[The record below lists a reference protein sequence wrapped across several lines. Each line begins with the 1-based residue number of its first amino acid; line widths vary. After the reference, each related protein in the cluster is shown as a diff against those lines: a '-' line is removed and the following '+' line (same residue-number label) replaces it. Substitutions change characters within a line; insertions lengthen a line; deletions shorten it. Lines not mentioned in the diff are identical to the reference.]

1 MDGLFRKITEECR
14 KTGFLETVL
23 EKAHYAPE
31 DRELL
36 WSVLE
41 QVLQCMEGEAC
52 WSARAIGD
60 KEPDGREKAIGNKEP
75 DGNGKTIGDRE
86 PDGREKAIGDREPD
100 GREKAIG
107 AKELGAGK
115 ASCDE
120 KEVGAENTDW
130 SVMENADGNTDL
142 SVKTVGTGDAG
153 VRAVVMTLGA
163 GVDQLQE
170 DMLAAGKLTEAY
182 MVEVLGSEI
191 LLLAYSALNAWVK
204 EHTDFVVKRYY
215 FLGVGEYVTIYEADQ
230 DGMGGGH
237 EAEDHKTART
247 HTETAARISL
257 ELATLPDML
266 ERSGLPV
273 TCTEGYC
280 MMPKKSVAFYAE
292 LTKDRTVTC
301 EGICMGCGRK
311 DCPNRMDALERTR
324 GNRTLDRPLT
334 YGYARILGLRES

>member
-1 MDGLFRKITEECR
+1 MDGLFRKLTEECR

-23 EKAHYAPE
+23 EKAHYEPE

-60 KEPDGREKAIGNKEP
+60 RE
-75 DGNGKTIGDRE
+75 
-86 PDGREKAIGDREPD
+86 
-100 GREKAIG
+100 
-107 AKELGAGK
+107 
-115 ASCDE
+115 
-120 KEVGAENTDW
+120 
-130 SVMENADGNTDL
+130 
-142 SVKTVGTGDAG
+142 AG
-153 VRAVVMTLGA
+153 VQAVVMTLGA

-170 DMLAAGKLTEAY
+170 KMLAEGKLTEAF

-191 LLLAYSALNAWVK
+191 LLLAYTAWNAWVK

-215 FLGVGEYVTIYEADQ
+215 FLGAGEYVTIYEADQ
-230 DGMGGGH
+230 DGMGEGH
-237 EAEDHKTART
+237 EAEDPKTART

-301 EGICMGCGRK
+301 EGICMGCGRG

-334 YGYARILGLRES
+334 YGYARILGLFS

>member
-41 QVLQCMEGEAC
+41 QVLQRMEGEAC
-52 WSARAIGD
+52 WSA
-60 KEPDGREKAIGNKEP
+60 KAM
-75 DGNGKTIGDRE
+75 GDRE
-86 PDGREKAIGDREPD
+86 P
-100 GREKAIG
+100 
-107 AKELGAGK
+107 
-115 ASCDE
+115 
-120 KEVGAENTDW
+120 
-130 SVMENADGNTDL
+130 
-142 SVKTVGTGDAG
+142 G

-170 DMLAAGKLTEAY
+170 KMLAEGKLTEAY
-182 MVEVLGSEI
+182 MIEVLGSEI
-191 LLLAYSALNAWVK
+191 LLLAYSALNAWIK

-215 FLGVGEYVTIYEADQ
+215 FLGMGEYVTIQKGQWEGIDGERTDKEGTDKDGKTSGNHAD
-230 DGMGGGH
+230 G
-237 EAEDHKTART
+237 AV
-247 HTETAARISL
+247 RIAL
-257 ELATLPDML
+257 ELKTLPDML
-266 ERSGLPV
+266 EKSGLPV
-273 TCTEGYC
+273 ICTEGYC

-292 LTKDRTVTC
+292 LTKDRMVTC

>member
-1 MDGLFRKITEECR
+1 MGAFMKEECFMEAEGEMDGLFQKITEECK

-52 WSARAIGD
+52 WSA
-60 KEPDGREKAIGNKEP
+60 KAIDTRASGARKESC
-75 DGNGKTIGDRE
+75 DK
-86 PDGREKAIGDREPD
+86 KAVGV
-100 GREKAIG
+100 KAIG
-107 AKELGAGK
+107 AGE
-115 ASCDE
+115 
-120 KEVGAENTDW
+120 
-130 SVMENADGNTDL
+130 
-142 SVKTVGTGDAG
+142 AG
-153 VRAVVMTLGA
+153 VQAVVMTLGA

-170 DMLAAGKLTEAY
+170 EMLVAGKLTEAY

-191 LLLAYSALNAWVK
+191 LLLAYTAFNTWVK

-215 FLGVGEYVTIYEADQ
+215 FLGMGEYVTIRKVDQ
-230 DGMGGGH
+230 DDMVGEQEG
-237 EAEDHKTART
+237 ENNKLARI
-247 HTETAARISL
+247 HTETVDRISL

-266 ERSGLPV
+266 KRSGLPV

-280 MMPKKSVAFYAE
+280 MLPKKSVAFYAE
-292 LTKDRTVTC
+292 LTRDKAVIC

-311 DCPNRMDALERTR
+311 DCPNRMEVGERTR